1 MITPDLKEIFFN
13 FDFTEDTIPELEAAR
28 IKSKKALDEV
38 AEAHKLAFK
47 EYDKLT
53 VTAANEALYSQCL
66 GFMQGFKWAVY
77 LFTGH
82 KDEGLPP
89 QERGERCNEYN
100 QFR

>member
-13 FDFTEDTIPELEAAR
+13 FDFTEDTIPELEAAQ

-38 AEAHKLAFK
+38 AIAHKLTFE
-47 EYDKLT
+47 EYNKVAT
-53 VTAANEALYSQCL
+53 TASSESLYSQCL

-82 KDEGLPP
+82 KDEEPTR
-89 QERGERCNEYN
+89 EEDKAV
-100 QFR
+100 